1 MPGTKEK
8 YGALWRISLMCP
20 ASESAVIAPHV
31 NIHGMTDQWDS
42 FTKCQSNSLRKI
54 VFRKQKREK
63 WNVCTITWEAFQ
75 DFQYKIIFFKHKV
88 SGNLLGIYF
97 QIDYNQ
103 IIYIEEN
110 VFQEIKALLIRFSP
124 TQSKVSPTILQ
135 FNYGLISIYL
145 FVLTCW
151 RLFQSI

>member
-1 MPGTKEK
+1 MYVQLPEKLFKIFNTKL
-8 YGALWRISLMCP
+8 YFSC
-20 ASESAVIAPHV
+20 
-31 NIHGMTDQWDS
+31 
-42 FTKCQSNSLRKI
+42 TK
-54 VFRKQKREK
+54 
-63 WNVCTITWEAFQ
+63 FQ
-75 DFQYKIIFFKHKV
+75 EIF
-88 SGNLLGIYF
+88 LGIYF